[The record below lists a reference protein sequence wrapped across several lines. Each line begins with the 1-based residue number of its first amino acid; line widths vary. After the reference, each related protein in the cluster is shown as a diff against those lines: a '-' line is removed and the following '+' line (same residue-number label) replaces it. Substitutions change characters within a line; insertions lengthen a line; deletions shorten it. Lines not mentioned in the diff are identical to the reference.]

1 MAVDRLGRLARL
13 ISRLDYGFVTLGDEF
28 LAIRHAQTPADAEHR
43 FGHGKA
49 EALAALVQGAAL
61 SLAALF
67 LVSEAVRAYNRLR
80 ESTMGI
86 IVIAV
91 SIILTGGLVMV
102 QRRVAKATNSV
113 AIHADSA
120 HYAGDLYMNMGVIAA
135 LVLSGPMGFVYA
147 DPVLGLVV
155 AGILA
160 KSAWDIF
167 PPLPTS

>member
-1 MAVDRLGRLARL
+1 
-13 ISRLDYGFVTLGDEF
+13 
-28 LAIRHAQTPADAEHR
+28 
-43 FGHGKA
+43 
-49 EALAALVQGAAL
+49 
-61 SLAALF
+61 
-67 LVSEAVRAYNRLR
+67 
-80 ESTMGI
+80 
-86 IVIAV
+86 
-91 SIILTGGLVMV
+91 MV

-155 AGILA
+155 AAILA
-160 KSAWDIF
+160 KSAWGIF